1 MLTLMSQHSCFT
13 TKEAEIKDKLPTFF
27 NFCTLS
33 TYALSF
39 FSKPRAGQKQ
49 KHCIQKAT
57 ACLCE
62 HKYSRRRLVGLSAAV
77 KCVSEKLP
85 GGYHKNH

>member
-39 FSKPRAGQKQ
+39 FLNPEQVRSRSIVSRKPLHAFVNTNTVGDGW
-49 KHCIQKAT
+49 
-57 ACLCE
+57 
-62 HKYSRRRLVGLSAAV
+62 LVYQLQ
-77 KCVSEKLP
+77 
-85 GGYHKNH
+85 